1 VHYPGHLIDVAQG
14 LLYLEEHYQ
23 IGNRYILVGHSAG
36 ATMAFELHD
45 WYMPRRNLPI
55 PAVVLGI
62 AGIYNFEAFV
72 EEHSEI
78 PAYREFMENAF
89 PEKRLWERA
98 SPYQNRLPNSAA
110 WEQAEAIIVSHS
122 DQDELV
128 EKAQSSYM
136 LGRARMSPHCKEH
149 VHFLEAS
156 GAHDE
161 IWASGYI
168 LAGLISKAVQ
178 ILRSSSR

>member
-1 VHYPGHLIDVAQG
+1 MRYPDHLEDVAQC

-23 IGNRYILVGHSAG
+23 ISNRYILVGHSAG
-36 ATMAFELHD
+36 ATMAFELHN
-45 WYMPRRNLPI
+45 WYMPRRTLPI
-55 PAVVLGI
+55 PAVVLGV

-72 EEHSEI
+72 EEHSGI

-89 PEKRLWERA
+89 PEKGLWERA
-98 SPYQNRLPNSAA
+98 SPYENCLPKSAV
-110 WEQAEAIIVSHS
+110 WEQAKAIIISHS

-128 EKAQSSYM
+128 EEAQSSYM
-136 LGRARMSPHCKEH
+136 MERARTSSPCKER

-161 IWASGYI
+161 IWESGYI
-168 LAGLISKAVQ
+168 LAGLISKSVK
-178 ILRSSSR
+178 ILLSSSR